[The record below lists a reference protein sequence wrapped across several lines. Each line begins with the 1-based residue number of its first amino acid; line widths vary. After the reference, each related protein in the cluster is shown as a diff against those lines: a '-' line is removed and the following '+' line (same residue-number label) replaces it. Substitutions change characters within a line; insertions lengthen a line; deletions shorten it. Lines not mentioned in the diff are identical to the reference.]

1 MIDSVWSPST
11 GGDSSSSSSG
21 LSMSDR
27 IAIGVGLGIGI
38 PSIVI
43 AFVAYLWPRDKK
55 SRATTSD
62 SASTG
67 SAVLPTAKTNHH
79 KSIKQEHTTK
89 AAYCGCKNHVGN

>member
-1 MIDSVWSPST
+1 MIDSAWSPST

-38 PSIVI
+38 PSLVI

-55 SRATTSD
+55 SRAITND
-62 SASTG
+62 SAG
-67 SAVLPTAKTNHH
+67 IGLAVLPIAKPTITNPLNGCIPP
-79 KSIKQEHTTK
+79 KPLIAASKTT
-89 AAYCGCKNHVGN
+89 